1 MDEALKEYL
10 TKVLSESVVEV
21 CDQLGAMKNLL
32 AFSNLDRMRD
42 DLKQNDNFAKISMLD
57 ANLLLWISKYVRFEK
72 KLPADNIDDLMVL
85 RDTWKTEQEQ
95 ENLKKQKETVARL
108 MKNVEDLETALS
120 EKSKEA
126 EELKSKFEEAEK
138 KLKTLEASSKEEK
151 QSLEKKIK
159 EDEIALKNKILEL
172 EKENA
177 SQIGETYTYK
187 ERLKET
193 EANNADLRKSLKKL
207 GKNNRT
213 TIKLN
218 RSAFP

>member
-1 MDEALKEYL
+1 
-10 TKVLSESVVEV
+10 
-21 CDQLGAMKNLL
+21 
-32 AFSNLDRMRD
+32 
-42 DLKQNDNFAKISMLD
+42 
-57 ANLLLWISKYVRFEK
+57 
-72 KLPADNIDDLMVL
+72 MVL

-159 EDEIALKNKILEL
+159 EDEIALKNKILVCFLSYLCFPNLAILGTREG
-172 EKENA
+172 K
-177 SQIGETYTYK
+177 
-187 ERLKET
+187 RL
-193 EANNADLRKSLKKL
+193 ANRRNLHLQGAVKRD
-207 GKNNRT
+207 GGQ
-213 TIKLN
+213 
-218 RSAFP
+218 